1 MVKICRSMLL
11 FSSASALE
19 DAEAML
25 QVGKGPALVQTAQTG
40 RSSSSHQAF
49 EMEYKFEK
57 LAEDAVRSGDTPSL
71 GAEALEAVN
80 AALDVLETQLSQE
93 EKTANEG
100 DVSRAN
106 DAVKQCN
113 AHLDTAMTDILAP
126 GGFKQTMMEA
136 KSTHSTC
143 RSLEDEHRRKEKQDC
158 DEKDRIADQSHSESP
173 KCACEGFDEAK
184 KTLQCVRRAEEWGE
198 KFYTQL
204 DTQIKECDAI
214 ASTAAETATTC
225 DADQRRFEVAFC
237 GYDVKVSAACS
248 AKESCYE
255 LQKKNFEQVVVD
267 TKLKVAAEK
276 IMWKSVKKV
285 RCYIDLLDATSQ
297 VSQEKYDTCKGL
309 DIDTDLLNIDY
320 PNLDP
325 EGVCELVAARPGDE
339 AWAVGDL
346 SGYASLPEP
355 RDWLADFHGVESVT
369 SCHLRTIVSPIKSE
383 AIVTAEPEAIVI
395 ADENGYSALAPGTS
409 YQKPAGSDCC
419 AEEDQI
425 QSLEDCQAAHDAL
438 GLRSDNVWTG
448 LQPNIPGQCSW
459 RDNSNGDNFHWNT
472 FGGCGKA
479 HPWFVP
485 ICKRR

>member
-1 MVKICRSMLL
+1 MLL
-11 FSSASALE
+11 LSSASALE

-25 QVGKGPALVQTAQTG
+25 QVGKGPGLVQTAQTAG
-40 RSSSSHQAF
+40 ASSNHQAF
-49 EMEYKFEK
+49 EMEFKFEK

-80 AALDVLETQLSQE
+80 AALKVLETQLSQE
-93 EKTANEG
+93 EKTANQG

-158 DEKDRIADQSHSESP
+158 DERDRIADQSHSDSP
-173 KCACEGFDEAK
+173 NCACPSEGFTDAK
-184 KTLQCVRRAEEWGE
+184 KTHQCVKRAEQWGQ

-214 ASTAAETATTC
+214 AATAAETATTC
-225 DADQRRFEVAFC
+225 DVDQRRFEVAFC
-237 GYDVKVSAACS
+237 GYDVKVSATCS

-285 RCYIDLLDATSQ
+285 RCYIDLLDASQ
-297 VSQEKYDTCKGL
+297 VKQEKYDKCKGL

-320 PNLDP
+320 PDLDP
-325 EGVCELVAARPGDE
+325 EAVCELVAARPGDE

-346 SGYASLPEP
+346 SGYASLPVP
-355 RDWLADFHGVESVT
+355 QNWLADFHGLESVT
-369 SCHLRTIVSPIKSE
+369 SCHLRTPQSPRLACEKVPNTAVKGNYLAEGDSE
-383 AIVTAEPEAIVI
+383 
-395 ADENGYSALAPGTS
+395 L
-409 YQKPAGSDCC
+409 
-419 AEEDQI
+419 
-425 QSLEDCQAAHDAL
+425 
-438 GLRSDNVWTG
+438 
-448 LQPNIPGQCSW
+448 
-459 RDNSNGDNFHWNT
+459 F
-472 FGGCGKA
+472 
-479 HPWFVP
+479 
-485 ICKRR
+485 